1 MKKKIMWASIIYGI
15 LLIFA
20 VAGPKNRFR
29 PLPAFQC
36 GIQIIPFLDAYKQ
49 YLDGTLIAHYLIGDL
64 FLNLILFMPL
74 VVVLLVIDNDV
85 SLKTIVLSILG
96 VSTSVEILEVVLR
109 FGSFDT
115 QDILMNI
122 IGAILVYYL
131 CRALIQ
137 TRLLGRE
144 EK

>member
-1 MKKKIMWASIIYGI
+1 MKKKIMWVSIIYGI
-15 LLIFA
+15 LLLFA

-64 FLNLILFMPL
+64 FLNTILFMPL

>member
-1 MKKKIMWASIIYGI
+1 MGASIIYGI

-29 PLPAFQC
+29 SLPAFQC
-36 GIQIIPFLDAYKQ
+36 GVQIIPFLDAYKQ

-74 VVVLLVIDNDV
+74 VVVLLVIDSDV
-85 SLKTIVLSILG
+85 SLKNIVLSILS

-122 IGAILVYYL
+122 IGAILAYYV
-131 CRALIQ
+131 CRVLMQ
-137 TRLLGRE
+137 TRLLGRNA
-144 EK
+144 K

>member
-20 VAGPKNRFR
+20 VAGVKNRLR

-49 YLDGTLIAHYLIGDL
+49 YVEGTLIAHYLIGDL
-64 FLNLILFMPL
+64 LLNFILFMPL
-74 VVVLLVIDNDV
+74 VVALLVIDKDL
-85 SLKTIVLSILG
+85 SLKTMVLSILS
-96 VSTSVEILEVVLR
+96 VSTTVEILEIVLR

-122 IGAILVYYL
+122 LGAIMVYYL
-131 CRALIQ
+131 CRVLIK
-137 TRLLGRE
+137 TRLLGRDV
-144 EK
+144 K

>member
-1 MKKKIMWASIIYGI
+1 MKKKIMWVLIIYGI
-15 LLIFA
+15 LLLFA
-20 VAGPKNRFR
+20 VAGVKNRFR

-36 GIQIIPFLDAYKQ
+36 GVQIIPFLDAYKQ

-64 FLNLILFMPL
+64 FLNLILFMLL
-74 VVVLLVIDNDV
+74 VVVLLVIDSDV
-85 SLKTIVLSILG
+85 SLKNIVLSILS

-122 IGAILVYYL
+122 IGAILAYYV
-131 CRALIQ
+131 CRVLMQ
-137 TRLLGRE
+137 TRLLGRNA
-144 EK
+144 K

>member
-1 MKKKIMWASIIYGI
+1 MKKKIMWVSIIYGI

-20 VAGPKNRFR
+20 VAGVKNRLR

-49 YLDGTLIAHYLIGDL
+49 YVEGTLIAHYLIGDL
-64 FLNLILFMPL
+64 FFNLILFMPL
-74 VVVLLVIDNDV
+74 VVALLVIDKDL
-85 SLKTIVLSILG
+85 SLKTMVLSILS
-96 VSTSVEILEVVLR
+96 VSTTVEILEIVLR

-122 IGAILVYYL
+122 LGAIMVYYL
-131 CRALIQ
+131 CRVLIK
-137 TRLLGRE
+137 TRLLGRDV
-144 EK
+144 K

>member
-1 MKKKIMWASIIYGI
+1 MGASIIYGI

-36 GIQIIPFLDAYKQ
+36 GVQIIPFLDAYKQ

-74 VVVLLVIDNDV
+74 VVVLLVIDSDV
-85 SLKTIVLSILG
+85 SLKNIVLSILS

-122 IGAILVYYL
+122 IGAILAYYV
-131 CRALIQ
+131 CRVLMQ
-137 TRLLGRE
+137 TRLLGRNA
-144 EK
+144 K

>member
-49 YLDGTLIAHYLIGDL
+49 YIDGTLIAHYLIGDL

-74 VVVLLVIDNDV
+74 VVALLVIDKDI
-85 SLKTIVLSILG
+85 SFKTITISILS
-96 VSTSVEILEVVLR
+96 VSTSVEILEVILR

-115 QDILMNI
+115 QDILMNFL
-122 IGAILVYYL
+122 GAIITYYL
-131 CRALIQ
+131 CKALIQ

>member
-1 MKKKIMWASIIYGI
+1 MKKKIMGASIIYGI

-36 GIQIIPFLDAYKQ
+36 GVQIIPFLDAYKQ

-74 VVVLLVIDNDV
+74 VVVLLVIDSDV
-85 SLKTIVLSILG
+85 SLKNIVLSILS

-122 IGAILVYYL
+122 IGAILAGGGGGVL
-131 CRALIQ
+131 MQ
-137 TRLLGRE
+137 TRLLGRNA
-144 EK
+144 K

>member
-20 VAGPKNRFR
+20 VAGVKNRFR

-49 YLDGTLIAHYLIGDL
+49 YVEGTLIAHYLIGDL
-64 FLNLILFMPL
+64 LLNFILFMPL
-74 VVVLLVIDNDV
+74 VVALLVIDKDL
-85 SLKTIVLSILG
+85 SLKTMVLSILS
-96 VSTSVEILEVVLR
+96 VSTTVEILEIVLR

-122 IGAILVYYL
+122 LGTIMVYYL
-131 CRALIQ
+131 CRALIK
-137 TRLLGRE
+137 TRLLGRDI
-144 EK
+144 K

>member
-1 MKKKIMWASIIYGI
+1 MKKKLMGASIIYGI

-36 GIQIIPFLDAYKQ
+36 GVQIIPFLDAYKQ

-74 VVVLLVIDNDV
+74 VVVLLVIDSDV
-85 SLKTIVLSILG
+85 SLKNIVLSILS

-122 IGAILVYYL
+122 IGAILAYYV
-131 CRALIQ
+131 CRVLMQ
-137 TRLLGRE
+137 TRLLGRNA
-144 EK
+144 K

>member
-1 MKKKIMWASIIYGI
+1 MWASIIYGI

-20 VAGPKNRFR
+20 VAGPKNRFH

-49 YLDGTLIAHYLIGDL
+49 YIEGTLIAHYLIGDL

-74 VVVLLVIDNDV
+74 VVALLVIDKDV
-85 SLKTIVLSILG
+85 SFKTMSLSILS
-96 VSTSVEILEVVLR
+96 VSMTVEILEVVLR

-115 QDILMNI
+115 QDILMNFL
-122 IGAILVYYL
+122 GAIMAYYL
-131 CRALIQ
+131 FRALIKI
-137 TRLLGRE
+137 RLLGRN

>member
-1 MKKKIMWASIIYGI
+1 MKKKIMWVLIIYGI
-15 LLIFA
+15 LLLFA
-20 VAGPKNRFR
+20 VAGVKNRFR

-36 GIQIIPFLDAYKQ
+36 GVQIIPFLDAYKQ

-74 VVVLLVIDNDV
+74 VVVLLVIDSDV
-85 SLKTIVLSILG
+85 SLKNIVLSILS

-122 IGAILVYYL
+122 IGAILAYYV
-131 CRALIQ
+131 CRVLMQ
-137 TRLLGRE
+137 TRLLGRNA
-144 EK
+144 K

>member
-20 VAGPKNRFR
+20 VAGVKNRFR

-49 YLDGTLIAHYLIGDL
+49 YVEGTLVAHYLIGDL
-64 FLNLILFMPL
+64 FFNLLLFMPL
-74 VVVLLVIDNDV
+74 VVALLVIDKDL
-85 SLKTIVLSILG
+85 SLKMMVLSILS
-96 VSTSVEILEVVLR
+96 VATCVEILEVVLR

-122 IGAILVYYL
+122 LGAIMVYYL
-131 CRALIQ
+131 CRALIK
-137 TRLLGRE
+137 TRLLGRDV
-144 EK
+144 K

>member
-1 MKKKIMWASIIYGI
+1 MKKKIMWVSIIYGI

-20 VAGPKNRFR
+20 VAGVKNRLR

-49 YLDGTLIAHYLIGDL
+49 YVEGTLVAHYLIGDL
-64 FLNLILFMPL
+64 FFNLILFMPL
-74 VVVLLVIDNDV
+74 VVALLVIDKDL
-85 SLKTIVLSILG
+85 SLKTMVLSILS
-96 VSTSVEILEVVLR
+96 VSTTVEILEIVLR

-122 IGAILVYYL
+122 LGTIMVYYL
-131 CRALIQ
+131 CRALIK
-137 TRLLGRE
+137 TRLLGRDV
-144 EK
+144 K

>member
-20 VAGPKNRFR
+20 VAGVKNRFR

-64 FLNLILFMPL
+64 FFNLILFMPL
-74 VVVLLVIDNDV
+74 VVALLVIDKDL
-85 SLKTIVLSILG
+85 SLKTMVLSILS
-96 VSTSVEILEVVLR
+96 VSTIVEILEVVSR

-115 QDILMNI
+115 QDILMNFL
-122 IGAILVYYL
+122 GAIVAYFIVKK
-131 CRALIQ
+131 LIKIR
-137 TRLLGRE
+137 TN
-144 EK
+144 

>member
-1 MKKKIMWASIIYGI
+1 MKKKIMGASIIYGI

-36 GIQIIPFLDAYKQ
+36 GVQIIPFLDAYKQ

-74 VVVLLVIDNDV
+74 VVVLLVIDSDV
-85 SLKTIVLSILG
+85 SLKNIVLSILS
-96 VSTSVEILEVVLR
+96 VSTGVEILEVVLR

-122 IGAILVYYL
+122 IGAILAYYV
-131 CRALIQ
+131 CRVLMQ
-137 TRLLGRE
+137 TRLLGRNA
-144 EK
+144 K

>member
-1 MKKKIMWASIIYGI
+1 MGASIIYGI

-36 GIQIIPFLDAYKQ
+36 DVQIIPFLDAYKQ

-74 VVVLLVIDNDV
+74 VVVLLVIDSDV
-85 SLKTIVLSILG
+85 SLKNIVLSILS

-122 IGAILVYYL
+122 IGAILAYYV
-131 CRALIQ
+131 CRVLMQ
-137 TRLLGRE
+137 TRLLGRNA
-144 EK
+144 K

>member
-74 VVVLLVIDNDV
+74 VVVLLVIDNNV

>member
-20 VAGPKNRFR
+20 VAGVKNRFR

-36 GIQIIPFLDAYKQ
+36 GIQVIPFLDAYKQ
-49 YLDGTLIAHYLIGDL
+49 YVEGTLVAHYLIGDL
-64 FLNLILFMPL
+64 FFNLILFMPL
-74 VVVLLVIDNDV
+74 VVALLVIDKDL
-85 SLKTIVLSILG
+85 SLKTMVLSILS
-96 VSTSVEILEVVLR
+96 VSTTVEILEIVLR

-122 IGAILVYYL
+122 LGTIMVYYL
-131 CRALIQ
+131 CRALIK
-137 TRLLGRE
+137 TRLLGRDI
-144 EK
+144 K

>member
-1 MKKKIMWASIIYGI
+1 MKKKIMGASIIYGI

-36 GIQIIPFLDAYKQ
+36 GVQIIPFLDAYKQ

-74 VVVLLVIDNDV
+74 VVVLLVIDSDV
-85 SLKTIVLSILG
+85 SLKNIVLSILS

-122 IGAILVYYL
+122 IGAILAYYV
-131 CRALIQ
+131 CRVLIQ
-137 TRLLGRE
+137 TRLLGRNA
-144 EK
+144 K

>member
-1 MKKKIMWASIIYGI
+1 MWASIIYGI

-20 VAGPKNRFR
+20 VAGSKNRFR

-74 VVVLLVIDNDV
+74 VVVLLVIDNDI
-85 SLKTIVLSILG
+85 SLKTIVLSILS
-96 VSTSVEILEVVLR
+96 VSISVEILEVVLR

>member
-20 VAGPKNRFR
+20 VAGVKNRFR

-36 GIQIIPFLDAYKQ
+36 SIQIIPFLDAYKQ
-49 YLDGTLIAHYLIGDL
+49 YVEGTLIAHYLIGDL
-64 FLNLILFMPL
+64 LLNFILFMPL
-74 VVVLLVIDNDV
+74 VVALLVIDKDL
-85 SLKTIVLSILG
+85 SLKMMVLSILS
-96 VSTSVEILEVVLR
+96 VATCVEILEVVLR

-122 IGAILVYYL
+122 LGAIMVYYL
-131 CRALIQ
+131 CRALIK
-137 TRLLGRE
+137 TRLLGRDV
-144 EK
+144 K

>member
-1 MKKKIMWASIIYGI
+1 MKKKIMGASIIYGI

-36 GIQIIPFLDAYKQ
+36 GGQIIPFLDAYKQ

-74 VVVLLVIDNDV
+74 VVVLLVIDSDV
-85 SLKTIVLSILG
+85 SLKNIVLSILS

-122 IGAILVYYL
+122 IGAILAYYV
-131 CRALIQ
+131 CRVLMQ
-137 TRLLGRE
+137 TRLLGRNA
-144 EK
+144 K

>member
-74 VVVLLVIDNDV
+74 VVVLLVIDSDV
-85 SLKTIVLSILG
+85 SLKTIVLSILS

-122 IGAILVYYL
+122 IGAIFTYL
-131 CRALIQ
+131 IVKKLIKVR
-137 TRLLGRE
+137 TN
-144 EK
+144 

>member
-1 MKKKIMWASIIYGI
+1 MKKKIMWVLIIYGI

-20 VAGPKNRFR
+20 VVGPKNRFR

-64 FLNLILFMPL
+64 FLNTILFMPL
-74 VVVLLVIDNDV
+74 VVVLLVIDSDV
-85 SLKTIVLSILG
+85 SLKNIVLSILS
-96 VSTSVEILEVVLR
+96 VSTGVEILEVVLR